1 MNRRLAAIE
10 ALERRLGYVFG
21 DRELLDRALT
31 HASAAGGSARIA
43 SNERLEFLGD
53 RVLGLIIADAL
64 VGRDEAANVG
74 DLSKRLHVLV
84 SGDVCAQVA
93 RTIGLGDALRL
104 QGASP
109 LSAARDNST
118 ILADACEA
126 LIAALYLELG
136 LERTSSIV
144 LEMWER
150 FFIEPFDPGQINPK
164 SELQEWAAAG
174 GHSHPV
180 YRVLSRSG
188 PDHRPM
194 FTVEVSL
201 GTFAPVTA
209 EGRSVRI
216 AEKAAALALLTRERN
231 SS

>member
-10 ALERRLGYVFG
+10 ALETRLGYAFG
-21 DRELLDRALT
+21 DRGLLERALT
-31 HASAAGGSARIA
+31 HASAAGGTVRLA

-53 RVLGLIIADAL
+53 RVLGLIVADAL
-64 VGRDEAANVG
+64 IGRDAEANVG

-93 RTIGLGDALRL
+93 RSLGLGEALRL
-104 QGASP
+104 QGAAP
-109 LSAARDNST
+109 GLGGRDNAT

-136 LERTSSIV
+136 LERTSAIV
-144 LEMWER
+144 LALW
-150 FFIEPFDPGQINPK
+150 EPFLSEPLDLGLINPK
-164 SELQEWAAAG
+164 SELQEWAAAS
-174 GHSHPV
+174 GHAQPS
-180 YRVLSRSG
+180 YRVLARSG
-188 PDHRPM
+188 PDHRPV

-201 GTFAPVTA
+201 GDLASVTA
-209 EGRSVRI
+209 EGGSVRV
-216 AEKAAALALLTRERN
+216 AEKAAALALLTRERR

>member
-1 MNRRLAAIE
+1 MNRRVAAIE
-10 ALERRLGYVFG
+10 ALERRLGYAFA
-21 DRELLDRALT
+21 DRELLERALT
-31 HASAAGGSARIA
+31 HASAAGGSTRIA

-64 VGRDEAANVG
+64 VGRDAEANVG

-93 RTIGLGDALRL
+93 RAIGLGDALRL
-104 QGASP
+104 QGAASG
-109 LSAARDNST
+109 AGARENAT

-144 LEMWER
+144 LALWDQLLS
-150 FFIEPFDPGQINPK
+150 EPLDLGLINPK
-164 SELQEWAAAG
+164 SELQEWAAAS
-174 GHSHPV
+174 GHAQPA
-180 YRVLSRSG
+180 YRVLARSG
-188 PDHRPM
+188 PDHRPV

-201 GTFAPVTA
+201 ASFAPVTA
-209 EGRSVRI
+209 QGSSVRV